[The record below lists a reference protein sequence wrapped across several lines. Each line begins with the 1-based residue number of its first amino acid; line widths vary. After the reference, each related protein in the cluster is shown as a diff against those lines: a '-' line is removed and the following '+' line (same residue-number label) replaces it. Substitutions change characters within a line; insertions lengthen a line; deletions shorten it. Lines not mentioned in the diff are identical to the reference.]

1 MKKLIAI
8 TAMVTGLAFTGV
20 ALAST
25 CPLLIKQ
32 GKDAVSKLKA
42 DDPKA
47 KEATAKLA
55 EAQKLHDDGKHADS
69 VKKANEALTLLGV
82 KAGEKGAEKPA
93 EKK

>member
-20 ALAST
+20 AMAST

-32 GKDAVSKLKA
+32 GKDAVAKMKA
-42 DDPKA
+42 DDPKV
-47 KEATAKLA
+47 KEASAKLA
-55 EAQKLHDDGKHADS
+55 EAQKLHDAGKHADS
-69 VKKANEALTLLGV
+69 VKTANEALALLGV
-82 KAGEKGAEKPA
+82 KPA

>member
-8 TAMVTGLAFTGV
+8 TAVMTALTFTGV
-20 ALAST
+20 ALGSN

-32 GKDAVSKLKA
+32 GKDAAAKMKA
-42 DDPKA
+42 DDPKV

-55 EAQKLHDDGKHADS
+55 EAQKLHDGGKHADS
-69 VKKANEALTLLGV
+69 VKTANEALALLGV
-82 KAGEKGAEKPA
+82 KPA

>member
-20 ALAST
+20 AMAST

-32 GKDAVSKLKA
+32 GKDAAAKMSA
-42 DDPKA
+42 DDPKV
-47 KEATAKLA
+47 KEASAKLA
-55 EAQKLHDDGKHADS
+55 EAQKLHDAGKHADS
-69 VKKANEALTLLGV
+69 VKTANEALALLGV
-82 KAGEKGAEKPA
+82 KPA

>member
-20 ALAST
+20 AMAST

-32 GKDAVSKLKA
+32 GKDAAGTMKA
-42 DDPKA
+42 DDPKV
-47 KEATAKLA
+47 KEANAKLA
-55 EAQKLHDDGKHADS
+55 EAQKLHDAGKHADS
-69 VKKANEALTLLGV
+69 VKTANEALALLGV
-82 KAGEKGAEKPA
+82 KPA

>member
-8 TAMVTGLAFTGV
+8 MSMVTALAFTG
-20 ALAST
+20 AAMAST

-32 GKDAVSKLKA
+32 GKDAAAKMNA
-42 DDPKA
+42 DDPKV
-47 KEATAKLA
+47 KEANTKLV

-69 VKKANEALTLLGV
+69 VKKANEALALLGV
-82 KAGEKGAEKPA
+82 KPA

>member
-20 ALAST
+20 AMAST

-32 GKDAVSKLKA
+32 GKDAAATMKA
-42 DDPKA
+42 DDPKV

-55 EAQKLHDDGKHADS
+55 EAQKLHDGGKHADS
-69 VKKANEALTLLGV
+69 VKTATEALALLGV
-82 KAGEKGAEKPA
+82 KPA

>member
-20 ALAST
+20 AMAST

-32 GKDAVSKLKA
+32 GKDAAAKMKA
-42 DDPKA
+42 DDAKV
-47 KEATAKLA
+47 KEANAKLA
-55 EAQKLHDDGKHADS
+55 EAQKLHDAGKHADS
-69 VKKANEALTLLGV
+69 VKTANEALALLGV
-82 KAGEKGAEKPA
+82 KPA